1 MSLYAENTA
10 VSESKSK
17 IEIDELLRKWKA
29 TSIAIGEDTG
39 AGIVIFAIAEWH
51 VRFRCPMPDEALVI
65 AVWQKKHGKYDWP
78 TSAHKANWIE
88 QERKRRWRA
97 LLLTIK
103 AKLVSVENGIEKF
116 EEAFLAHIVIAGGLT
131 VGQKA
136 LPELAQIYKSG
147 SMPTGGLLGP
157 GSGA

>member
-1 MSLYAENTA
+1 MSLYAENT
-10 VSESKSK
+10 VVTESKSK
-17 IEIDELLRKWKA
+17 IEIDEMLRKWKA
-29 TSIAIGEDTG
+29 ASVAIGEDQN
-39 AGIVIFAIAEWH
+39 AGIVVFVVNEWH
-51 VRFRCPMPDEALVI
+51 VRFRCPMPTAEQAAKGAKSARRHYPTDA
-65 AVWQKKHGKYDWP
+65 QKAEWLD
-78 TSAHKANWIE
+78 
-88 QERKRRWRA
+88 QERRRRWRA

-147 SMPTGGLLGP
+147 TMPTGGLLGP
-157 GSGA
+157 GSAP